1 MFVLDGDK
9 VKDFYGRVLLNITY
23 DSVKEFGGRIIAK
36 FDTNYIKDFSGMIQ
50 YKIDGFLSRRELM
63 ALLAVIYAN

>member
-1 MFVLDGDK
+1 M
-9 VKDFYGRVLLNITY
+9 NITY

-63 ALLAVIYAN
+63 ALLAIIYAN